1 MYLPLISSVLIF
13 KQGTR
18 EALRKHVEEFGECL
32 KKDNDVGLIIDGQ
45 VLLCPAVVVILEL
58 RST

>member
-45 VLLCPAVVVILEL
+45 VLLCKI
-58 RST
+58 

>member
-1 MYLPLISSVLIF
+1 MHTLGSISAIASEKNIF
-13 KQGTR
+13 LYFPHRTR

-45 VLLCPAVVVILEL
+45 VLLCKI
-58 RST
+58 